1 MILLSWFCA
10 FPWMVTKT
18 QSIKPEVQSR
28 YWCFNNVM
36 KGNIFI
42 GKQNFWLLLA
52 LLTVAF
58 LFLRPA
64 SRVYLTHL
72 EKKRICEVSV
82 NTFTFETKQKGKQIF
97 DAFEG
102 GEKRRKYFRQ
112 QSIHLYLR
120 LHSFLW
126 SFGVER
132 TNMHFSTGGAFTASG
147 GPHFVFVFCTSE
159 LMMKLQLYFVFV
171 FCTS

>member
-1 MILLSWFCA
+1 MILLTWFCG

-28 YWCFNNVM
+28 YWCFNDVM
-36 KGNIFI
+36 KGNILI

-52 LLTVAF
+52 LLPF
-58 LFLRPA
+58 CSEDQSP
-64 SRVYLTHL
+64 VYIWHIWKRREYVRYQSIHL
-72 EKKRICEVSV
+72 HLKLSK
-82 NTFTFETKQKGKQIF
+82 KGKQIF

-147 GPHFVFVFCTSE
+147 GPHFVFVFYTSE
-159 LMMKLQLYFVFV
+159 LMINLQLYFVFV